1 MDLDKMFLKTF
12 LKNFNDIPFTI
23 RFADG
28 EEMVLG
34 TEPSKFKLILTIY
47 DKILFIM
54 RLFENEE
61 TGDDFF
67 EKQLD

>member
-1 MDLDKMFLKTF
+1 MNIIPKIFNVYKVKLINLYFLNLNLYIF
-12 LKNFNDIPFTI
+12 CFF
-23 RFADG
+23 
-28 EEMVLG
+28 
-34 TEPSKFKLILTIY
+34 SKFKLIFTIY

>member
-1 MDLDKMFLKTF
+1 MNIIPKIFNVYKVKLINLCFLDLNLYIFWF
-12 LKNFNDIPFTI
+12 F
-23 RFADG
+23 
-28 EEMVLG
+28 
-34 TEPSKFKLILTIY
+34 SKFKLILTIY